1 MQTHNIIV
9 PCLQCTKK
17 TPGSKEPFHGW
28 RNVRP
33 RAKACLQV
41 VQITAFNFCNHM
53 FKNSRKRYRD
63 RRKRYTYPACTKT
76 NQIVAFDTI
85 HKNKRRKNSSPQVF
99 TCTYWVS
106 SETSSRSNIR
116 SSLSSNL
123 VLKILLWILVIL

>member
-63 RRKRYTYPACTKT
+63 RRKRYTYPACSKT
-76 NQIVAFDTI
+76 NQIVTFDTI
-85 HKNKRRKNSSPQVF
+85 HKNKTKKTHLLKCSLVHTGLAPKHHPGPISGQVYHQISF
-99 TCTYWVS
+99 LRFCYG
-106 SETSSRSNIR
+106 
-116 SSLSSNL
+116 LS
-123 VLKILLWILVIL
+123 